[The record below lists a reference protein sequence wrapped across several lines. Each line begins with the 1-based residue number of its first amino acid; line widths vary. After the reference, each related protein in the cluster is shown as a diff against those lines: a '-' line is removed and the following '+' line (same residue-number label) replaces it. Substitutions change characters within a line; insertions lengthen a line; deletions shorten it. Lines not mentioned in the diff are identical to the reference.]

1 VKEKKYFLIIEDDST
16 MRKAFSLLLK
26 GKGRR
31 VVEAKSGYEAE
42 KLLKSRT
49 FNLVI
54 TDLFLGDDISGLDIY
69 QKHHMRMPVL
79 IVTGF
84 GESVL
89 AEEARRVAGRYYL
102 EKPFSMENFSA
113 LVTEM
118 TNMIQR
124 KGGKNEK

>member
-1 VKEKKYFLIIEDDST
+1 

-49 FNLVI
+49 FDLVI